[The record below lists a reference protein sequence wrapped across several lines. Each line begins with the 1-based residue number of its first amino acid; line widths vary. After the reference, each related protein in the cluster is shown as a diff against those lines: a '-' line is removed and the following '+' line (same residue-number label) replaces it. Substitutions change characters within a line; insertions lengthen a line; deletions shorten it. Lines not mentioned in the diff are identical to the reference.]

1 MESSQY
7 FIAKSDK
14 YVLVQKIG
22 NRYFQLVS
30 DEEITRIKHLYQK
43 IQSKE
48 YDSEKELFEDI
59 FLLYHNKSIIPLFET
74 KRDYLQ

>member
-14 YVLVQKIG
+14 YVLVRKIG

-30 DEEITRIKHLYQK
+30 DEEITRIMHLYQK
-43 IQSKE
+43 IYSKE
-48 YDSEKELFEDI
+48 YDSEKELFENI
-59 FLLYHNKSIIPLFET
+59 FRLYHNKSIIPLKYRKESE
-74 KRDYLQ
+74 KL